1 MLASRHGR
9 YAFGVSLL
17 DRTGLFGHA
26 PDWGDPFQPAVAQRA
41 EALRRLAGPEPSALR
56 RLIRDARAHP
66 DFFDHAWCVADPDGV
81 IAATALLAPQPGNTL
96 HALLTRGATDAA
108 IPALGRLLATAL
120 DSARG
125 RGRAMAQALVE
136 PARGRELRVLE
147 AAGMRR
153 LATLGY
159 YERALPRRG
168 RVASSWPEGAS
179 ITACDVHAEH
189 ARDELASLLQATYEA
204 TLDCPALAGMRTPA
218 ETLEGHLATHAVDP
232 DLWTMVRLGGRAAA
246 ISMCAPL
253 PGTDAAELVY
263 FGVAAWARGR
273 GIGPA
278 LLQHSIG
285 RLEHR
290 GMRSLHLACDE
301 ANAPALHLYHNAG
314 FHRTM
319 RRVAYV
325 HALR

>member
-1 MLASRHGR
+1 
-9 YAFGVSLL
+9 
-17 DRTGLFGHA
+17 
-26 PDWGDPFQPAVAQRA
+26 
-41 EALRRLAGPEPSALR
+41 
-56 RLIRDARAHP
+56 
-66 DFFDHAWCVADPDGV
+66 
-81 IAATALLAPQPGNTL
+81 
-96 HALLTRGATDAA
+96 
-108 IPALGRLLATAL
+108 
-120 DSARG
+120 
-125 RGRAMAQALVE
+125 
-136 PARGRELRVLE
+136 
-147 AAGMRR
+147 
-153 LATLGY
+153 
-159 YERALPRRG
+159 
-168 RVASSWPEGAS
+168 
-179 ITACDVHAEH
+179 
-189 ARDELASLLQATYEA
+189 
-204 TLDCPALAGMRTPA
+204 
-218 ETLEGHLATHAVDP
+218 
-232 DLWTMVRLGGRAAA
+232 
-246 ISMCAPL
+246 MCAPL